1 MPSRHPNLATATDPA
16 RSAAGEI
23 RRLSEALALARF
35 EQVLD
40 EAGDWVIWLGAAVP
54 PARPDGRREAAALR
68 QASRGFERWL
78 DQNMGLLLVLG
89 YELVRRA
96 EAVRS
101 AALVCLRD
109 AGRPRAGLETGRRGL
124 EASLL
129 ELERA
134 LARARAEVRRG

>member
-1 MPSRHPNLATATDPA
+1 MTAPDPA
-16 RSAAGEI
+16 RSAATEI
-23 RRLSEALALARF
+23 RRLSEALALTRF

-40 EAGDWVIWLGAAVP
+40 EAGEWVIWLGAAVP
-54 PARPDGRREAAALR
+54 RARPDGRREGAALR

-96 EAVRS
+96 EVVRS
-101 AALVCLRD
+101 AALVCLRE
-109 AGRPRAGLETGRRGL
+109 AGRARGDLEAGRRAL

-129 ELERA
+129 EMERA
-134 LARARAEVRRG
+134 LARSRADIRAG